1 MSPAADPVTRRSL
14 RPALGV
20 VAIVL
25 VVGGLAFFVWPGL
38 PLVSQVSGG
47 LIARSGAMLGAIWFA
62 WPVLTSVRPWVA
74 AVLVVVLGVA
84 VVRPSLLLVVIPLVL
99 VVGYLGGRSR

>member
-1 MSPAADPVTRRSL
+1 
-14 RPALGV
+14 
-20 VAIVL
+20 
-25 VVGGLAFFVWPGL
+25 
-38 PLVSQVSGG
+38 
-47 LIARSGAMLGAIWFA
+47 
-62 WPVLTSVRPWVA
+62 VA